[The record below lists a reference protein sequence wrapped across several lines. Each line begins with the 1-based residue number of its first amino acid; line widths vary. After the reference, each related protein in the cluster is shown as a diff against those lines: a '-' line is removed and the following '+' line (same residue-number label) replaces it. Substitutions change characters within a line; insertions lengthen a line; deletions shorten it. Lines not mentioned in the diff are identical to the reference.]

1 MKYFSML
8 GIEQVPDELMVMQP
22 AGCYWVTVQRQED
35 AIALARQVMGAQ
47 AAVTLLSSA
56 TAPQELLTPPLT
68 SGPDRIPMYSLPQTN
83 RALLKLD
90 KDFLRLFS
98 SSSNPQLV
106 LFYTEVSDWDK
117 LTSSELSEWL
127 KRIKIALKKKKIS
140 LLIITYG
147 RKIISL
153 GDHLHGLFCY
163 LNGFSCLEYQKDNW
177 KYRIHWWYNATRLLA
192 DRQLA
197 LNFEQNRFS
206 LMKQDE
212 KNTPLTLND
221 EHIFIAERSVL
232 EGAPPL
238 SNQWQ
243 LHDGNERVYAQ
254 AEGADS
260 ATVIFCLSHND
271 QTGGLAR
278 HIHRLRSL
286 RGTGLKIVVRE
297 MEVGQRQN
305 DERLLLACG
314 VNIIVPFGTSLSRF
328 LMMLEGLQGQRYQ
341 RYVPKDFS
349 VLRKLQQPLR
359 QKGFMPLETFCHTV
373 TLLMNDPLLPENSK
387 GVLVALTPVSQLRA
401 EQALTLCKTRR
412 NGDVF
417 TVMDNCLY
425 IFLFSCNLHDLK
437 TALASIFPL
446 PYDEMFSDRQ
456 VWCEDLPILSEIRL
470 MGARAP
476 RTHTPATA
484 AAASAMKTTSA
495 PPAPRRVPQRIALA
509 QSKGEAK

>member
-1 MKYFSML
+1 MKYFSTL
-8 GIEQVPDELMVMQP
+8 GIEQLPDELMLIQP
-22 AGCYWVTVQRQED
+22 PGCYWVTVQRQED
-35 AIALARQVMGAQ
+35 AIALARQIISAQ
-47 AAVTLLSSA
+47 AAVILLSSA
-56 TAPQELLTPPLT
+56 TAPRELLTPPLS
-68 SGPDRIPMYSLPQTN
+68 SGPDRIPMYSLPQTS

-90 KDFLRLFS
+90 KEFLRLFS
-98 SSSNPQLV
+98 FSSNPQLV

-127 KRIKIALKKKKIS
+127 KRMNFSLKKNYIS
-140 LLIITYG
+140 MVIITYG
-147 RKIISL
+147 REIISL
-153 GDHLHGLFCY
+153 GEHLHGLFRY

-192 DRQLA
+192 DRRLA
-197 LNFEQNRFS
+197 LILEHNRFS
-206 LMKQDE
+206 MMQQE
-212 KNTPLTLND
+212 EQNTPLTLND

-243 LHDGNERVYAQ
+243 LHDGNDRVYAR
-254 AEGADS
+254 AEEADS
-260 ATVIFCLSHND
+260 ATVIFCLSHNV

-286 RGTGLKIVVRE
+286 RGAGLKIVVRE
-297 MEVGQRQN
+297 MEVCQRQN

-314 VNIIVPFGTSLSRF
+314 VNMIVPFGTPLSRF
-328 LMMLEGLQGQRYQ
+328 LIMLEGLQGQCYQ
-341 RYVPKDFS
+341 RYVPKDFT

-359 QKGFMPLETFCHTV
+359 QKGFMPLERFCHTV
-373 TLLMNDPLLPENSK
+373 RLLLNDQLLPENSK

-417 TVMDNCLY
+417 TVMDNRLY
-425 IFLFSCNLHDLK
+425 LFLFSCHLHDLK

-446 PYDEMFSDRQ
+446 PYDEIFSGRQ

-470 MGARAP
+470 MGARVP
-476 RTHTPATA
+476 RGLTEVTA
-484 AAASAMKTTSA
+484 AAVSEGNTVSASPSS
-495 PPAPRRVPQRIALA
+495 RRVPQRIRL
-509 QSKGEAK
+509 QQGEGAAR

>member
-1 MKYFSML
+1 MKYFSTL
-8 GIEQVPDELMVMQP
+8 GIEQLPDELMLIQP
-22 AGCYWVTVQRQED
+22 AGCYWITVQRQED
-35 AIALARQVMGAQ
+35 AIALARQVMSAQ
-47 AAVTLLSSA
+47 SAVTLLSSA

-68 SGPDRIPMYSLPQTN
+68 SGPNRIPMYSLPQTN

-98 SSSNPQLV
+98 SSSTPRLV

-127 KRIKIALKKKKIS
+127 KRVKSVLKRKKIS

-153 GDHLHGLFCY
+153 SDHLHGLFCY
-163 LNGFSCLEYQKDNW
+163 LNGLSCLEYPKDNW

-206 LMKQDE
+206 LMKKEEQ
-212 KNTPLTLND
+212 NAPLTLND

-238 SNQWQ
+238 SDQWQ

-260 ATVIFCLSHND
+260 ATVIFSLSHND

-286 RGTGLKIVVRE
+286 RGPGLKIVVRE

-341 RYVPKDFS
+341 RDVPKDFS

-359 QKGFMPLETFCHTV
+359 QKGFMALEMFCHTV

-417 TVMDNCLY
+417 TVMDNRLY
-425 IFLFSCNLHDLK
+425 LFLFSCHLHDLE

-446 PYDEMFSDRQ
+446 PCDEMFSERQ
-456 VWCEDLPILSEIRL
+456 VWCEDLPVLSEIRL
-470 MGARAP
+470 MGARVP
-476 RTHTPATA
+476 RTSA
-484 AAASAMKTTSA
+484 ADAAVRVTKTVSA

-509 QSKGEAK
+509 QGKGTDK

>member
-1 MKYFSML
+1 MKYFSTL
-8 GIEQVPDELMVMQP
+8 GIEQLPDELMLMQP
-22 AGCYWVTVQRQED
+22 PGCYWVTVQRQED
-35 AIALARQVMGAQ
+35 AIALARQVMSAQ
-47 AAVTLLSSA
+47 AAVTLVSSA
-56 TAPQELLTPPLT
+56 TAPRELLTPPLT
-68 SGPDRIPMYSLPQTN
+68 SGPDRIPMYSLPQTS

-98 SSSNPQLV
+98 SSSSPQLV

-127 KRIKIALKKKKIS
+127 KRINATLKNKKIS
-140 LLIITYG
+140 MVIITYG

-153 GDHLHGLFCY
+153 GDHLHGLFRY

-197 LNFEQNRFS
+197 LILEHDRFS
-206 LMKQDE
+206 LMKQE
-212 KNTPLTLND
+212 EQNTALTLND

-243 LHDGNERVYAQ
+243 LHDGNDRVYAQ
-254 AEGADS
+254 AEEADS

-278 HIHRLRSL
+278 HIHRLRSQ

-328 LMMLEGLQGQRYQ
+328 LIMLEGLQGQRYQ
-341 RYVPKDFS
+341 RYVPKDFT

-387 GVLVALTPVSQLRA
+387 GVLVALTPVSQLKA

-417 TVMDNCLY
+417 TVMDNRLY
-425 IFLFSCNLHDLK
+425 LFLFSCHLHDLK
-437 TALASIFPL
+437 TALTSIFPL
-446 PYDEMFSDRQ
+446 PYDEIFSDRQ
-456 VWCEDLPILSEIRL
+456 VWCEDRPILSEIRL
-470 MGARAP
+470 MSAWMPRALKEVTVAAVGAAKP
-476 RTHTPATA
+476 E
-484 AAASAMKTTSA
+484 SI
-495 PPAPRRVPQRIALA
+495 PPTERRVPQRIRLA
-509 QSKGEAK
+509 QGEGAAK